1 MVATE
6 HDTHICR
13 LHHVGVTIS
22 GFAGDS
28 NQSREGVLPFLDI
41 AFGMKVAITNS
52 GAGGARDVEGI
63 DESVTAW

>member
-13 LHHVGVTIS
+13 LHHVSVIIS
-22 GFAGDS
+22 GFAGES
-28 NQSREGVLPFLDI
+28 SVPPFLDI
-41 AFGMKVAITNS
+41 AFRMQVAITNS
-52 GAGGARDVEGI
+52 CAGGARDVEGI